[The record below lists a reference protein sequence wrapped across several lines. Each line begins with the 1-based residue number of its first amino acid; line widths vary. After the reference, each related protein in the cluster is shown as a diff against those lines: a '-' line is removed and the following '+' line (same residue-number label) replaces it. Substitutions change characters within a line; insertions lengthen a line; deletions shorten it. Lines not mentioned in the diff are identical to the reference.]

1 MAPLE
6 LLEGVVEKL
15 LPLIQLLLITVC
27 HVVTQVLITSH
38 WAAVVCW
45 RLTNSTRPL
54 IFISHQD
61 KENVELKKKNP
72 ANRQRTKKRGK
83 HSKIKTRHAFCV
95 LLRLPWE
102 QQSYK
107 SLLCCL
113 KIEHEAAKFIIH
125 SLLFLGSSCLTW
137 LTLVS
142 IPSSITIF
150 VAVVVSIQYTCKSI
164 LLDQRILEDLV
175 KCS

>member
-150 VAVVVSIQYTCKSI
+150 VAVVVSIQYTCKSKFYWI
-164 LLDQRILEDLV
+164 KEYWRI
-175 KCS
+175 

>member
-1 MAPLE
+1 MAPSE
-6 LLEGVVEKL
+6 LLEGVVGKL
-15 LPLIQLLLITVC
+15 LPLVQLLLIMVC

-45 RLTNSTRPL
+45 RLTNCTRPL

-61 KENVELKKKNP
+61 KENVEFEKKKNNP
-72 ANRQRTKKRGK
+72 ANRQRTKKEGK
-83 HSKIKTRHAFCV
+83 HSKIKTRHTFCV

-142 IPSSITIF
+142 VPFSVTIF
-150 VAVVVSIQYTCKSI
+150 VVVVSIRYTRKSQFYYI
-164 LLDQRILEDLV
+164 KEYWRI
-175 KCS
+175 